1 MPHQVAAVFGHN
13 CIATDHSTSRIP
25 VYPLAAPLL
34 RVVREEESP
43 GRFLAVKG
51 AVHDLVS
58 LLGWGAENQRE
69 WPPETS
75 RPALMARDTVEVS
88 SQAQPSRRPG
98 QAYPSQREAA
108 QLNSHPQRNQAHPP
122 MQQLTS
128 GHRGEPQRIWLV
140 PEVVLDFNIVRHFE
154 DRVIKILSNYF

>member
-1 MPHQVAAVFGHN
+1 M
-13 CIATDHSTSRIP
+13 
-25 VYPLAAPLL
+25 YPLAAPLL

-98 QAYPSQREAA
+98 QAYPSSPGRIQALLPSQREAA